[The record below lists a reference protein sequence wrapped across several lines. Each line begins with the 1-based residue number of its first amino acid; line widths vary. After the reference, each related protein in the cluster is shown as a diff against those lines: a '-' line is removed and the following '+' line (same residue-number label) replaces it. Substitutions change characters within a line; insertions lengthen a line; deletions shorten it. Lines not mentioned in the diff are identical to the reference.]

1 MPTEVLKN
9 NIQTTLL
16 AAIDSNDTVITPTD
30 PTGFPVT
37 GEQARAAIGSEIL
50 IVAGGDGPQY
60 DVTRGAEGTT
70 AVGHAAGDALRL
82 VLTADGF
89 AALAALGS
97 ALRVVTRRIT
107 TAELSTLGDTPVEL
121 VPGVPGAL
129 LMGVSVV
136 GQTAPGSVPFG
147 STPDLT
153 VSGGTCL
160 ADPMNINLDTASAYT
175 NARVFT
181 SNGGDVS
188 VLFGQ
193 PITVSASAN
202 PAPRGAILT
211 SSLNPGNDGELYAP
225 GDTGTVGAGGSA
237 TYVVDTV
244 ANSYAITGV
253 NKGTKTFTITGDQA
267 GNFAPSDTLQIYG
280 STGNDGNGYTVVS
293 ATLNGGNTDIVVVES
308 INDATADGY
317 IGNNASGTA
326 GSILTYTIT
335 DGGTGYVADQD
346 YECIPSTG
354 VGANA
359 FIIVD
364 SIDAQ
369 TPDMEATFT
378 VAYYVVP
385 VA

>member
-30 PTGFPVT
+30 PTGFPAT
-37 GEQARAAIGSEIL
+37 GERARAAIGDEIL

-97 ALRVVTRRIT
+97 ALRVVTRRLT

-136 GQTAPGSVPFG
+136 GQAAPGTTPFG
-147 STPDLT
+147 SAPTFGVTGGSNSGVTLADLSLSSVTAGFNSAVFAGTGTTTASRAGDPIIVTAAANPT
-153 VSGGTCL
+153 VS
-160 ADPMNINLDTASAYT
+160 
-175 NARVFT
+175 
-181 SNGGDVS
+181 
-188 VLFGQ
+188 
-193 PITVSASAN
+193 
-202 PAPRGAILT
+202 GAILT
-211 SSLNPGNDGELYAP
+211 SSLDSGGSLYAP
-225 GDTGTVGAGGSA
+225 GDTGTVDGGNNDA

-244 ANSYAITGV
+244 ANSYAIVGV
-253 NKGTKTFTITGDQA
+253 NQGTKTFTLQGETDFFPA
-267 GNFAPSDTLQIYG
+267 DTLQVYG
-280 STGNDGNGYTVVS
+280 STGNDGDYTVASV
-293 ATLNGGNTDIVVVES
+293 TVNGGNTDIVVVEA
-308 INDATADGY
+308 IPTATADGY
-317 IGNNASGTA
+317 GGNNSGDA
-326 GSILTYTIT
+326 VGALLTYTIT
-335 DGGTGYVADQD
+335 DGGTGYQV
-346 YECIPSTG
+346 G
-354 VGANA
+354 VGENLTATTGGGTGG
-359 FIIVD
+359 FITIDSVD
-364 SIDAQ
+364 SAV
-369 TPDMEATFT
+369 DMEATFT

>member
-30 PTGFPVT
+30 PTGFPAT
-37 GEQARAAIGSEIL
+37 GEQARAAIGDEIL
-50 IVAGGDGPQY
+50 IVAGGDGPQF

-70 AVGHAAGDALRL
+70 AVGHAAGEAVRL
-82 VLTADGF
+82 VLTSDGF
-89 AALAALGS
+89 AALAELGS
-97 ALRVVTRRIT
+97 ALKVTTRRLT
-107 TAELSTLGDTPVEL
+107 TAELWTSGDTPVIA

-136 GQTAPGSVPFG
+136 GQTDPGSVPFG
-147 STPDLT
+147 SAPTFT
-153 VSGGTCL
+153 VGGGASSNVTLDPSLSSSSAQFSSATFVALGGT
-160 ADPMNINLDTASAYT
+160 TASA
-175 NARVFT
+175 V
-181 SNGGDVS
+181 
-188 VLFGQ
+188 GQ

-202 PAPRGAILT
+202 PTVSGAILT
-211 SSLNPGNDGELYAP
+211 SSLNSEGSRYAP
-225 GDTGTVGAGGSA
+225 GDTGTVNGGNNDA

-253 NKGTKTFTITGDQA
+253 NQGTKTFTVAGDQT
-267 GNFAPSDTLQIYG
+267 GNFAPADELRVYG
-280 STGNDGNGYTVVS
+280 STGNNDIYTIVS
-293 ATLNGGNTDIVVVES
+293 VTLNTGNTDIVVTEA
-308 INDATADGY
+308 IPDATVDGY
-317 IGNNASGTA
+317 LGNNTSGNVGA
-326 GSILTYTIT
+326 LATYTVTSGGSGYAVGGAYVLVRT
-335 DGGTGYVADQD
+335 D
-346 YECIPSTG
+346 G

-359 FIIVD
+359 EIIVD
-364 SIDAQ
+364 SIDPQ